1 MLRSPRRD
9 GPRRWW
15 GGQAERGDA
24 GRLEAFSDGVM
35 AIAITLLILD
45 VHVARI
51 PGQSLAAGLG
61 HALPQIIGF
70 AATFLQIGIMWAN
83 HHALFRIVDKVDQLL
98 LLLNLVLL
106 AGVSFLPFPAQLIAS
121 YPDGSDARTAMLL
134 YGGVLTFC
142 ALAFNIIWHYA
153 SKRGLLHDD
162 LDAAFHR
169 DVTIRYRIGLAGY
182 AVSTL
187 LALLTPWLTLA
198 VSAALALLFLLGPS
212 PRPAFPTDE
221 P

>member
-1 MLRSPRRD
+1 MSRY
-9 GPRRWW
+9 RWW

-45 VHVARI
+45 VHVEQV
-51 PGQSLAAGLG
+51 PGQSLARGLG
-61 HALPQIIGF
+61 HALPEIIAF

-83 HHALFRIVDKVDQLL
+83 HHALFRLVDRVDQLL
-98 LLLNLVLL
+98 LLANLLLL
-106 AGVSFLPFPAQLIAS
+106 AGVSFLPFPAGLIAG
-121 YPDGSDARTAMLL
+121 YLDGPDARTAMLL
-134 YGGVLTFC
+134 YGGVITLC

-153 SKRGLLHDD
+153 TKRGLLRAG
-162 LDAAFHR
+162 LDPAFRR

-182 AVSTL
+182 AASTL

-212 PRPAFPTDE
+212 PRPAFPAGDE
-221 P
+221 SVA